1 MKGNMKYSALGKVA
15 LGVVL
20 AAGVASVAPAAQA
33 ADGFKGKSAGDFVI
47 RARAIG
53 VIPRDNADNASI
65 AGEPDVSNEYVP
77 ELDFTYFLTDN
88 VALELIA
95 ATTRHDVKWN
105 VGAAQLDLG
114 KVNLLPPT
122 LTVQYHFMPK
132 ERLSPYLGA
141 GLNYT
146 IFYNEDAG
154 SSITSIDYENNLGY
168 ALQAGVDYAIDDSWS
183 VNLDV
188 KKLWLDTDVKINA
201 GGTPVTANVNLDP
214 WIVGIGVGY
223 RF

>member
-1 MKGNMKYSALGKVA
+1 MKGNMKYSALGKIA

-20 AAGVASVAPAAQA
+20 AAGMVAAAPAAQA
-33 ADGFKGKSAGDFVI
+33 ADGFKGKSAGDFVV

-53 VIPRDNADNASI
+53 VIPRDNADSASI
-65 AGEPDVSNEYVP
+65 PGEPDVSNEYVP
-77 ELDFTYFLTDN
+77 ELDFTYFITDN

-105 VGAAQLDLG
+105 IGGTQLDLG

-132 ERLSPYLGA
+132 ERLSPYVGA

-154 SSITSIDYENNLGY
+154 SSITSIDYENSLGY
-168 ALQAGVDYAIDDSWS
+168 ALQAGVDYALDDNWS
-183 VNLDV
+183 LNLDV
-188 KKLWLDTDVKINA
+188 KKLWLDTDVKIN
-201 GGTPVTANVNLDP
+201 GGAVTANVNLDP
-214 WIVGIGVGY
+214 WIVGVGVGY

>member
-1 MKGNMKYSALGKVA
+1 MKGNMKYSALGKIA

-77 ELDFTYFLTDN
+77 EHDFTYFLTDN

-95 ATTRHDVKWN
+95 AQYGFRDWN
-105 VGAAQLDLG
+105 TLHAKVGNRPPLNPWMLG
-114 KVNLLPPT
+114 ARVSGT
-122 LTVQYHFMPK
+122 
-132 ERLSPYLGA
+132 YLGHPFTA
-141 GLNYT
+141 EV
-146 IFYNEDAG
+146 I
-154 SSITSIDYENNLGY
+154 SVQ
-168 ALQAGVDYAIDDSWS
+168 ALQNRPGYYRLTMKFDEAIDVVTFESFSAFRRRINCTIDETGRSPAKTSDGRPHVELSW
-183 VNLDV
+183 
-188 KKLWLDTDVKINA
+188 
-201 GGTPVTANVNLDP
+201 
-214 WIVGIGVGY
+214 
-223 RF
+223 